1 MRALF
6 GALLGGVYSGSKPR
20 CLTHICKGD
29 RWGGLR
35 TGSAGPPAIPQL
47 CDARWDA
54 FAGRTPWDRRREG
67 PTLPTV

>member
-1 MRALF
+1 MPALF
-6 GALLGGVYSGSKPR
+6 GALLGGRILRVKAAMPY
-20 CLTHICKGD
+20 THLQG
-29 RWGGLR
+29 RSMGR
-35 TGSAGPPAIPQL
+35 PAHGQRRAACYPQL